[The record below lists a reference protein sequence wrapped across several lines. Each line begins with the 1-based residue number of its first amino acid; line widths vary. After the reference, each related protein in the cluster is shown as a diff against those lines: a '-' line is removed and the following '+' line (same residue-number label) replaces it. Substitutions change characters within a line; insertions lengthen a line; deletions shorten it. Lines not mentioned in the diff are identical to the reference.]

1 MFDAFKPF
9 LFPTF
14 HMAESA
20 ADGAGGG
27 GDSAPAA
34 PQLGDDVHVGMG
46 GAGGEILEG
55 AIEPLADVAKAD
67 EPKPAAKS
75 EPGQNFVP
83 QSAYDSLY
91 GNFKELE
98 RQVKALTDGGAKK
111 DAPAADVPGA
121 RSVAEWTAANPEP
134 KESDVD
140 AQGKPKYN
148 DAAAL
153 IRAQAKWDLQ
163 KEQFETGLKS
173 AADNAKAESTKTAAA
188 LQAEE
193 DQRFSDYRNKSI
205 PEFLAA
211 SKLTPEQYNKDI
223 AGIERYKL
231 AGDMQAFAWGWML
244 KVAEQ
249 PAALSHALAVAP
261 DDYVAK
267 LVKLATPSASTPA
280 AQEAARGR
288 IAAEL
293 GRVEGRIA
301 AGLGADGK
309 PRAQPK
315 ATVSRNGRRES
326 NAPAPGESL
335 PGTQNGGGK
344 SLTEGSIDD
353 IVQGMKKGQKIT

>member
-1 MFDAFKPF
+1 MFDALKPF

-46 GAGGEILEG
+46 GASGEILEG
-55 AIEPLADVAKAD
+55 AIEPQAEQPKGD

-83 QSAYDSLY
+83 QSAYDALY

-98 RQVKALTDGGAKK
+98 RQVKALSEGGAKK
-111 DAPAADVPGA
+111 DAPAAEIPGA

-134 KESDVD
+134 KEGDLD

-153 IRAQAKWDLQ
+153 IRAQAGWDIE
-163 KEQFETGLKS
+163 KKQFEAGLKS
-173 AADNAKAESTKTAAA
+173 AADNAKAEQTKTATA

-193 DQRFSDYRNKSI
+193 DQRFSDYKTKSI
-205 PEFLAA
+205 PEFLTA
-211 SKLTPEQYNKDI
+211 SKLTQEQFNRDI

-231 AGDMQAFAWGWML
+231 AQDMQAFSWGWML
-244 KVAEQ
+244 RFAEQ
-249 PAALSHALAVAP
+249 PAALSHALATAP
-261 DDYVAK
+261 DEYVVK

-288 IAAEL
+288 VAAEL
-293 GRVEGRIA
+293 ARVEGRLA

-315 ATVSRNGRRES
+315 AAVSRNGRRES